1 MPELNEEEVQARSL
15 GLALLDASR
24 IYEGF
29 VIIAAPNRSAARLR
43 RPWSR
48 PRHQLPGVLA

>member
-1 MPELNEEEVQARSL
+1 MTDLSEEAATARTL

-29 VIIAAPNRSAARLR
+29 VIPSFEGA
-43 RPWSR
+43 
-48 PRHQLPGVLA
+48 